1 MRTIALLVAL
11 LFAHEAWAADPV
23 AVLRNVQKSR
33 GVVKIKSP
41 GDRDWN
47 DPELFMELREDD
59 LLRVTGTSE
68 AVIDYLNGAAAD
80 GSRTAKITASN
91 SPFTVKAPPARAD
104 AVTDVVSSIAN
115 ILAGRKK
122 PAAYSQLSGR
132 AAVPDDVPRI
142 LSPRATRLLPGP
154 VAFAWAGPDT
164 PYTLAVQTESGV
176 PVWSRTAPAAGT
188 VRAADDG
195 ARLSAGTRY
204 VWTLGS
210 DGRYPDDRAV
220 FEVVSEA
227 EAAAIQARLT
237 ALEAALARD
246 DAPETRALMRSAALF
261 QARLFVAARDELEAA
276 IVRAP
281 RDAALHQLLGHVL
294 DAMGLREEAANAF
307 SIASSILAGDS

>member
-1 MRTIALLVAL
+1 MRTIALLVAV

-23 AVLRNVQKSR
+23 AVLLNVQKSR

-41 GDRDWN
+41 GDRDWS
-47 DPELFMELREDD
+47 DPTPFMELREDD

-68 AVIDYLNGAAAD
+68 AVIDYRNGAAAD
-80 GSRTAKITASN
+80 GSRTARITASN
-91 SPFTVKAPPARAD
+91 SPFTVKAPPARAEG
-104 AVTDVVSSIAN
+104 VTDVVGSIASF
-115 ILAGRKK
+115 LAGRKK

-154 VAFAWAGPDT
+154 VAFAWSGPDT

-176 PVWSRTAPAAGT
+176 PVWSRTAPAGT
-188 VRAADDG
+188 VRAEDDG

-210 DGRYPDDRAV
+210 DGRYPDERAV

-237 ALEAALARD
+237 ALEAAIARD
-246 DAPETRALMRSAALF
+246 DGPETRALMRSAVLF
-261 QARLFVAARDELEAA
+261 EARLFVAARDELEAS

-294 DAMGLREEAANAF
+294 DAMGLREEAASAF